1 MEDVV
6 CQLWYSGSYMV
17 VLCWGCVLSCYGEGG
32 FKRVSLG
39 VKENSGT
46 KMIKMNSMAQAPLPT
61 HIPPVPHQAPVT
73 VLGYS
78 SWGEKQ

>member
-1 MEDVV
+1 MLSVKYGTVV
-6 CQLWYSGSYMV
+6 ATLWY
-17 VLCWGCVLSCYGEGG
+17 LCWGCVLSCYGEGG

-61 HIPPVPHQAPVT
+61 DIPTVSHQAPVT